1 MGRVSRQ
8 NRFRKKT
15 KEGVYQPHRNT
26 VYCAISYLPKP
37 QGRRGDG
44 AAERAGLENRRW
56 GNSSASSNLA
66 PSAIFQQVVNFH
78 PNYLS
83 ARLSQVSMCRLSHF
97 AALRSSSSR
106 VRLYRSKS
114 SRVLR
119 TKNLHARLPE
129 TTPPSLS
136 VIAQTKEKVVNHIL
150 EGLNQNGMDSKQS
163 VELLEHIGRII
174 EMGMKM
180 TRGTTY

>member
-66 PSAIFQQVVNFH
+66 PSANQSEDIRGVLQQTENR
-78 PNYLS
+78 PNCGDIREFDWTNDPSQRDDCAGPGILS
-83 ARLSQVSMCRLSHF
+83 LWGL
-97 AALRSSSSR
+97 
-106 VRLYRSKS
+106 
-114 SRVLR
+114 
-119 TKNLHARLPE
+119 
-129 TTPPSLS
+129 LS
-136 VIAQTKEKVVNHIL
+136 V
-150 EGLNQNGMDSKQS
+150 
-163 VELLEHIGRII
+163 
-174 EMGMKM
+174 
-180 TRGTTY
+180 